1 MRGLFFVCDDFYR
14 PAPFHPSSPPPH
26 RSPQPNKWSPEE
38 VALLLRLCAE
48 HKAGNWALIQA
59 VGGWESKRTQVGL
72 GGLVEEGDSV
82 PGS

>member
-1 MRGLFFVCDDFYR
+1 M
-14 PAPFHPSSPPPH
+14 
-26 RSPQPNKWSPEE
+26 
-38 VALLLRLCAE
+38 ALLLRLCAE

-72 GGLVEEGDSV
+72 GGSVQEGDSV